1 MTARR
6 RMLAERRKVIGYS
19 QERLAELLGVERS
32 TVGRWEAGETSPQP
46 WCRPKLAKA
55 LAVSVDELDILLT
68 SGATAAPQEGSQWP
82 GGDMAA
88 ELAEDPEHDPVL
100 SAPWS
105 HRGSVEVAVV
115 LGDGDQPVK
124 RRGFAVLSGLA
135 LTAPAHQWLI
145 QQPGPLVSGLSGR
158 RVSLALADQFVA
170 MIAELRAMD
179 DLAGGGTVLSLAR
192 EHFGM
197 IAGLLDQ
204 ASYDEPTGRRLL
216 VALAELGQLV
226 GWAAFDAGRHGLAQR
241 YYLAGLRAAHSADDR
256 PLGAHILGSM
266 AYQAAR
272 EGHPGEAITLIDTAM
287 TGVRGRATPRL
298 LALLHNRQAY
308 ALATLGDSSG
318 CTAAITKARDQVDRA
333 TPEGDLR
340 CLYWVG
346 PADVTAWAG
355 RCLLTLGK
363 ASQAAALLGEGI
375 ALLDESFVRNRQHY
389 LIRHAEAL
397 IHPGPQ
403 RDLEAAL
410 EHGTAALDLSRHLD
424 STQSADLQNLVNQLG
439 PHATVPAVRDFM
451 DRTRDL
457 VTV

>member
-1 MTARR
+1 MLAQRR
-6 RMLAERRKVIGYS
+6 RVIGSSQEGLAE
-19 QERLAELLGVERS
+19 ALGVERS
-32 TVGRWEAGETSPQP
+32 TVVRWEAGETSPQP
-46 WCRPKLAKA
+46 WCRPKLAKI
-55 LAVSVDELDILLT
+55 LAVSVEELDILLT
-68 SGATAAPQEGSQWP
+68 SGETATPQEASQLP
-82 GGDMAA
+82 GGDVAA
-88 ELAEDPEHDPVL
+88 GLAEDPGHDPVL
-100 SAPWS
+100 AAPWS
-105 HRGSVEVAVV
+105 HRGTVEVAVV
-115 LGDGDQPVK
+115 LGGGDQPVK
-124 RRGFAVLSGLA
+124 RRGFVVLSGLA

-145 QQPGPLVSGLSGR
+145 LQPGPLESGLSGR
-158 RVSLALADQFVA
+158 RVSPALVDRFVA

-179 DLAGGGTVLSLAR
+179 DLAGGGSVLSLTGQ
-192 EHFGM
+192 HFGM

-204 ASYDEPTGRRLL
+204 ASYDEPTGRKLL
-216 VALAELGQLV
+216 VCLAEVGQLA
-226 GWAAFDAGRHGLAQR
+226 GWAAVDAGRHALAQR

-298 LALLHNRQAY
+298 LALLHSHQAY

-318 CTAAITKARDQVDRA
+318 ATAAITKARDQVDHV

-346 PADVTAWAG
+346 PADVTAWGG
-355 RCLLTLGK
+355 RCLLRLGK

-375 ALLDESFVRNRQHY
+375 SLLDESFVRDRQHY

-397 IHPGPQ
+397 AHPGPQ
-403 RDLEAAL
+403 RDLDAAL
-410 EHGTAALDLSRHLD
+410 ERGTAALDLSGTLD
-424 STQSADLQNLVNQLG
+424 SAQSADLLRDLLSQLG
-439 PHATVPAVRDFM
+439 PHSTVPAVREFM